1 MISFL
6 IEVCLIKGDGV
17 VIIIIV
23 EIKVFISIICKI
35 RVIDFDIRVFKIYV
49 RFLCFCM
56 VIVKICLIDSD
67 IIGCIK
73 IECGFIIISV

>member
-23 EIKVFISIICKI
+23 EIKVFISIIFKV

-49 RFLCFCM
+49 RVLCFCIV
-56 VIVKICLIDSD
+56 VIKICLIDSD
-67 IIGCIK
+67 MVSCVK
-73 IECGFIIISV
+73 IECGFIVISV